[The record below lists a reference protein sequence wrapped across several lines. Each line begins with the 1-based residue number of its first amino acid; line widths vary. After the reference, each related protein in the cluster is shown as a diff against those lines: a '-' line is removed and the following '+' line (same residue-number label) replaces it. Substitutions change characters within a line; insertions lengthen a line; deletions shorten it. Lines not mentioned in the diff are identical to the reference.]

1 MYLLSK
7 LIIESDR
14 YPAKSKGYNVE
25 VKQDVSHQLIISF
38 LKYGGDVGGTSTTP
52 YEQQKDARIIVSIP
66 DSGAG
71 GESETLKGSM
81 EYVYYGMEIDK
92 TLPGTVVKSLSNCV
106 MTLAL
111 GAYAPTVGNT
121 VTVLNSVKEISDEA
135 VGEKRKLYKK
145 LNICNL

>member
-1 MYLLSK
+1 MVQVLLLMSNK
-7 LIIESDR
+7 KMRGL
-14 YPAKSKGYNVE
+14 
-25 VKQDVSHQLIISF
+25 
-38 LKYGGDVGGTSTTP
+38 
-52 YEQQKDARIIVSIP
+52 VSIP

-145 LNICNL
+145 AEYMQSIGKVVQIFDLFYVSSVVEVDGKKDVKTQNCGIFSKVQDR